1 MPLDPFLAPL
11 LANLPPLPDHI
22 DDFDA
27 FRAQETAGADALVD
41 QLMEPGPEVASEQT
55 ISIPVEDGVI
65 DLVVFQPFTDGPHPA
80 HLYIHGGGW
89 ISGSAHS
96 RATANTC
103 RERAIGADC
112 TVIAIEYRK
121 APEHPFPTALNDCF
135 AALTWVANHAD
146 ELGIRPEL
154 ITVGGGSAGANLAAA
169 LTLKSRDEGGPAIAF
184 QLLEVPALDLTL
196 ASPSLQENGTGYDLT
211 LDAIRKLAALYLPSS
226 DDATNPYASPLLAP
240 GPVRATPRVHHVF
253 GVRSAPRRRRSLR
266 RSAHCGGRSCPV
278 LAPARPHT
286 RLLRI
291 HEGHAVREGLARR
304 GAHRA
309 PSRQPTSRDDCRL
322 EGRTAPSCPGAL
334 TESVGMSAQMP
345 PRERSAPRLAR
356 SAERCN
362 WRNLFSSDL
371 CKDSDA
377 LRGRLSSAPH

>member
-41 QLMEPGPEVASEQT
+41 QLMEPGPDVASEQT
-55 ISIPVEDGVI
+55 ISIPVEGGVI
-65 DLVVFQPFTDGPHPA
+65 DLVVFQPFSGGPHPV

-89 ISGSAHS
+89 ISGTAHS

-121 APEHPFPTALNDCF
+121 APEHRFPTALNDCF
-135 AALTWVANHAD
+135 AALTWVANHGD
-146 ELGIRPEL
+146 QLGIRPEL

-211 LDAIRKLAALYLPSS
+211 LDAIRELAALYLPSS

-240 GPVRATPRVHHVF
+240 DLSGLPPAYIMSSEFDPLRDDGARYAEALTAA
-253 GVRSAPRRRRSLR
+253 GVPAQFSLQLGHIHASSAFTKVMQ
-266 RSAHCGGRSCPV
+266 SARDWRDEALTV
-278 LAPARPHT
+278 
-286 RLLRI
+286 LLR
-291 HEGHAVREGLARR
+291 ANRR
-304 GAHRA
+304 PA
-309 PSRQPTSRDDCRL
+309 T
-322 EGRTAPSCPGAL
+322 T
-334 TESVGMSAQMP
+334 VG
-345 PRERSAPRLAR
+345 
-356 SAERCN
+356 
-362 WRNLFSSDL
+362 
-371 CKDSDA
+371 
-377 LRGRLSSAPH
+377 